1 MIFSLIWNTA
11 FTGYWKVLV
20 LKFSEMENMVFFR
33 AKKLM
38 ERLYLLNTEKF
49 LFWTFQRCE
58 IRSFLS
64 QKVDEK
70 MIFIDY
76 WKVLV
81 FKFSKMGNTVFF
93 RAKKLMKRWYLLI
106 TGKFLFLNFRRW
118 EIRSFFEPKR
128 WWKDNIYWLLKSSCF
143 EFFADGKYGLFFSGK
158 SWWKEH
164 IYLVFLSFP
173 WYSKTFVQ
181 CKLMKVLYWK
191 TKNGCR
197 ILLILHEPF
206 FHGPNQSTLY
216 DKKILLV
223 MLGALL
229 IEMVVLSCIS
239 DRLQDSWTIALSNSG
254 VTSLG
259 NDALLTGHDI
269 ANTKC
274 THQVTA
280 LTLYNMVN
288 AAFENSGLNNGINFE
303 AWHDEME
310 IKNPQFKF
318 WSIA

>member
-1 MIFSLIWNTA
+1 
-11 FTGYWKVLV
+11 
-20 LKFSEMENMVFFR
+20 
-33 AKKLM
+33 
-38 ERLYLLNTEKF
+38 
-49 LFWTFQRCE
+49 
-58 IRSFLS
+58 
-64 QKVDEK
+64 
-70 MIFIDY
+70 
-76 WKVLV
+76 
-81 FKFSKMGNTVFF
+81 
-93 RAKKLMKRWYLLI
+93 
-106 TGKFLFLNFRRW
+106 
-118 EIRSFFEPKR
+118 
-128 WWKDNIYWLLKSSCF
+128 
-143 EFFADGKYGLFFSGK
+143 
-158 SWWKEH
+158 
-164 IYLVFLSFP
+164 
-173 WYSKTFVQ
+173 
-181 CKLMKVLYWK
+181 
-191 TKNGCR
+191 
-197 ILLILHEPF
+197 
-206 FHGPNQSTLY
+206 
-216 DKKILLV
+216 

-239 DRLQDSWTIALSNSG
+239 DRLQDSWTVALSNSG